1 MAAERSAGGP
11 WLAGPTSGQV
21 LPSLELRFGDG
32 RPAPLWDYRGRGP
45 LVVFLHDAPGCAA
58 CAARLAALAAA
69 HAGFREM
76 GAQVLAIGRAPLVGL
91 PYPALIDPPARLAA
105 ALQKQGVPLSA
116 GGPALLIVGRTGAI
130 WAAWSGADA
139 ALPDVAEITSWLEYT
154 LSECRE
160 CFCCELAWPEDWV
173 RDEAS
178 PVMQQHPSGS

>member
-1 MAAERSAGGP
+1 MVAERSPAGP
-11 WLAGPTSGQV
+11 WLAGPTSGQM
-21 LPSLELRFGDG
+21 LPNLELRFGDG

-45 LVVFLHDAPGCAA
+45 LVVYLHDAPACAP

-69 HAGFREM
+69 HAGFREL
-76 GAQVLAIGRAPLVGL
+76 GAQVLAIGPAPLADL
-91 PYPALIDPPARLAA
+91 PYPVLLDPAARLAA
-105 ALQKQGVPLSA
+105 ALRKLGVLPPG
-116 GGPALLIVGRTGAI
+116 GGPALLIVGRTGEI

-173 RDEAS
+173 RGAGH
-178 PVMQQHPSGS
+178 V